1 MAASSH
7 TADPSPGLG
16 RARALVFTSVGHF
29 VNDGSVF
36 LLPLIVDV
44 LSSLYGASHVEVAV
58 LLSLFYLSSGAFSV
72 VVGKRADRTGQRGRL
87 MAAGIG
93 LLGLGLVGFYLS
105 MLYLRGPEIFAV
117 GLACDLGMGFGSS
130 FYHPL
135 GGSILQSSF
144 ERRTAGRALGLNGA
158 VGSVGRALYPT
169 LYVVAA
175 AAFTVPGSM
184 GFFGLLGIAAAF
196 LIWAG
201 LGSAKSTGAKPS
213 IGSKS
218 VRGMLTGPLVV
229 LVVISF
235 VRSAALF
242 GIAAY
247 IPTFLTQQ
255 RGLGLGASLGLTMT
269 VFYASA
275 ILGQPAFGRLIEK
288 VDHRLVLA
296 VSALG
301 AAGSIVGY
309 VNASGLL
316 GIVLLS
322 LFGFFAYTGF
332 PVLMSLAADYA
343 PDAASTL
350 SNSLVWGLGATGG
363 NAVGPLLIY
372 ALLFNNYGRLGLSF
386 EYMAALAVASAA
398 GAFLIPKPAAG
409 RTARAD

>member
-1 MAASSH
+1 M
-7 TADPSPGLG
+7 
-16 RARALVFTSVGHF
+16 
-29 VNDGSVF
+29 
-36 LLPLIVDV
+36 
-44 LSSLYGASHVEVAV
+44 
-58 LLSLFYLSSGAFSV
+58 
-72 VVGKRADRTGQRGRL
+72 
-87 MAAGIG
+87 
-93 LLGLGLVGFYLS
+93 
-105 MLYLRGPEIFAV
+105 
-117 GLACDLGMGFGSS
+117 
-130 FYHPL
+130 
-135 GGSILQSSF
+135 
-144 ERRTAGRALGLNGA
+144 
-158 VGSVGRALYPT
+158 
-169 LYVVAA
+169 
-175 AAFTVPGSM
+175 
-184 GFFGLLGIAAAF
+184 
-196 LIWAG
+196 
-201 LGSAKSTGAKPS
+201 
-213 IGSKS
+213 
-218 VRGMLTGPLVV
+218 
-229 LVVISF
+229 
-235 VRSAALF
+235 
-242 GIAAY
+242 
-247 IPTFLTQQ
+247 
-255 RGLGLGASLGLTMT
+255 GLTMT

>member
-1 MAASSH
+1 MGK
-7 TADPSPGLG
+7 T
-16 RARALVFTSVGHF
+16 RALVFTSVGHF

-44 LSSLYGASHVEVAV
+44 LSSLYGASHAEVAV
-58 LLSLFYLSSGAFSV
+58 LLFLFYLSSGAFSIL
-72 VVGKRADRTGQRGRL
+72 VGSQADKTGETGRL
-87 MAAGIG
+87 MAVGIG
-93 LLGLGLVGFYLS
+93 LLGIGLVGFYTS
-105 MLYLRGPEIFAV
+105 MIYLRGQDLFAV
-117 GLACDLGMGFGSS
+117 GLLCDLGMGFGSS

-144 ERRTAGRALGLNGA
+144 GRGTAGRALGLNGA
-158 VGSVGRALYPT
+158 MGSVGRALYPT
-169 LYVVAA
+169 LYVLAA

-184 GFFGLLGIAAAF
+184 GFFGLLGVAAALF
-196 LIWAG
+196 IWAG
-201 LGSAKSTGAKPS
+201 LGSAKAAGTRRNAGAKS
-213 IGSKS
+213 I
-218 VRGMLTGPLVV
+218 RGALTVPMVALVA
-229 LVVISF
+229 ISF

-275 ILGQPAFGRLIEK
+275 ILGQPAFGRLVEK

-296 VSALG
+296 ASSLG
-301 AAGSIVGY
+301 AAASIVGY
-309 VNASGLL
+309 VNVQGLL
-316 GIVLLS
+316 GVALLS
-322 LFGFFAYTGF
+322 LFGVFAYTGF

-343 PDAASTL
+343 PETASTL

-372 ALLFNNYGRLGLSF
+372 ALIFNNYNRLGLSF
-386 EYMAALAVASAA
+386 EYMALLAVASAA
-398 GAFLIPKPAAG
+398 GAFLIPKPAADKG
-409 RTARAD
+409 PVAG